1 MLRFKQYL
9 IENNNSDDTGIKI
22 GEYSISPMDA
32 LSNRLGSPQKA
43 LDYLELIKQ
52 RRAQHSSEID
62 PQWVLPS
69 VESEDY
75 SEKLKVGVRPGRP
88 SGEMGLSPATLMV
101 NKEKNTVIDYKR
113 PDSQDVDLTINTNAR
128 SPYPAGQEAI
138 KKDLTKASNELQ
150 ANGQYKKDTGALSDT
165 LWHELQHVLQ
175 FKGLKKHN
183 RPASDMSAQG
193 YDYSS
198 KDPKITPQMSTYVT
212 SPMELPANMSENK
225 MRFYEASGILLDP
238 KFTDEHFEKYKG
250 WLKTDQNKQSKILLQ
265 LFDDPEKGKQA
276 KELLRQLAQTNKRN
290 NGEMMA

>member
-75 SEKLKVGVRPGRP
+75 SEKLKVGVRPGRRSSELGYVP
-88 SGEMGLSPATLMV
+88 VTSILDD
-101 NKEKNTVIDYKR
+101 KNNVINYR
-113 PDSQDVDLTINTNAR
+113 RGAGQDVDIIINTNATHPHPEGR
-128 SPYPAGQEAI
+128 ELV
-138 KKDLTKASNELQ
+138 KKDLTNASNELQ
-150 ANGQYKKDTGALSDT
+150 ANGKYKKDTGALSDS

-175 FKGLKKHN
+175 WKGIKKHN
-183 RPASDMSAQG
+183 KPLSDIIAQG

-198 KDPKITPQMSTYVT
+198 KDPKITPQMSTYAT
-212 SPMELPANMSENK
+212 SPMELPAHMSENK

-238 KFTDEHFEKYKG
+238 NFTDEHFEKYKG
-250 WLKTDQNKQSKILLQ
+250 WLKNDQNKQSKILLQ

-276 KELLRQLAQTNKRN
+276 KELLRQIAQTNKRN
-290 NGEMMA
+290 KGEMMA

>member
-52 RRAQHSSEID
+52 RRSQHSSEID

-69 VESEDY
+69 LESEDY
-75 SEKLKVGVRPGRP
+75 SEKLKVGVRPGRR
-88 SGEMGLSPATLMV
+88 SGEIGVAPSTIIA
-101 NKEKNTVIDYKR
+101 NKENNAINYRRADG
-113 PDSQDVDLTINTNAR
+113 QDVDIIINTNAYH
-128 SPYPAGQEAI
+128 PNPDGMEAV
-138 KKDLTKASNELQ
+138 KKDLTKTSNELQ
-150 ANGQYKKDTGALSDT
+150 ATGQYKKDTGALSDS

-198 KDPKITPQMSTYVT
+198 KDPKITPQMSTYAT
-212 SPMELPANMSENK
+212 SPVELPAHMSENK

-238 KFTDEHFEKYKG
+238 NFTDDHFEKYKG
-250 WLKTDQNKQSKILLQ
+250 WLKNDQNKQSRILLQ
-265 LFDDPEKGKQA
+265 LFDDPKKGKQA
-276 KELLRQLAQTNKRN
+276 KELLRQIAQTNKRN

>member
-22 GEYSISPMDA
+22 ADYSISPMDA

-69 VESEDY
+69 LESEDY
-75 SEKLKVGVRPGRP
+75 SEKLKVGVRPGRSSGKLGLTP
-88 SGEMGLSPATLMV
+88 STILV
-101 NKEKNTVIDYKR
+101 DKENNAINYRK
-113 PDSQDVDLTINTNAR
+113 PDGQDVDFTINTNAS
-128 SPYPAGQEAI
+128 SPYPGGQEAI

-150 ANGQYKKDTGALSDT
+150 ANGQYKKDTGALSDV

-175 FKGLKKHN
+175 LKGLKKHN
-183 RPASDMSAQG
+183 RPASDLSAQG

-225 MRFYEASGILLDP
+225 MRFHAATGILLDP
-238 KFTDEHFEKYKG
+238 NFTDEHFAKYKE
-250 WLKTDQNKQSKILLQ
+250 WLQNDQNKQSRVLLQ

-276 KELLRQLAQTNKRN
+276 KELLRQIAQTNKRN

>member
-22 GEYSISPMDA
+22 ADYSFSPMDA

-62 PQWVLPS
+62 PHWVLPS
-69 VESEDY
+69 LESEDY
-75 SEKLKVGVRPGRP
+75 SEKLKVGVRPGRR
-88 SGEMGLSPATLMV
+88 SGEMGVASSTIEV
-101 NKEKNTVIDYKR
+101 DKEKNAVNSRRGKG
-113 PDSQDVDLTINTNAR
+113 QDVDIIINTNATHPNAEGR
-128 SPYPAGQEAI
+128 ELI

-150 ANGQYKKDTGALSDT
+150 ANGQYKKDTSTLSDA
-165 LWHELQHVLQ
+165 LWHELQHILQ
-175 FKGLKKHN
+175 HKGLKKHN
-183 RPASDMSAQG
+183 RPASDLSAQG

-198 KDPKITPQMSTYVT
+198 KDPKITPQMSTYAT
-212 SPMELPANMSENK
+212 SPMELPAHMSENK

-238 KFTDEHFEKYKG
+238 NFTDEHFDKYKG
-250 WLKTDQNKQSKILLQ
+250 WLKNDQSKQSKILLQ